1 MTPPVLWHFR
11 FSHYNEKARWAL
23 DWKGVP
29 HVRRAVAPGPHVQQ
43 MLDLSGQHAV
53 PVLEIDG
60 RVVPDST
67 AIIAAL
73 EEAVP
78 SPALYP
84 SDPAERARALAL
96 EERADE
102 EIGPHVRRLAWGA
115 LLPHR
120 SFVIELFTGG
130 FESELDAYYEE
141 NFSVLEGLMRSTM
154 RIDDDGVRESAERV
168 AAALDDVDRERGGRD
183 HLVGDRFSVAD
194 LTVASLLA
202 PLIVPPELTSAF
214 PPEPWPD
221 SFETMRARYG
231 SHPTCVW
238 ARDVFRR
245 HRGRSAEIPG

>member
-23 DWKGVP
+23 DWKGIP
-29 HVRRAVAPGPHVQQ
+29 HLRRAVAPGPHVQQ

-78 SPALYP
+78 APALYP
-84 SDPAERARALAL
+84 GDPTERARALAL
-96 EERADE
+96 EERYDE
-102 EIGPHVRRLAWGA
+102 EIGPHVRRVAWNA

-120 SFVIELFTGG
+120 TFVVAMFTGG
-130 FESELDAYYEE
+130 FGSELDAYYADA
-141 NFSVLEGLMRSTM
+141 FPVLEQLMRDVM
-154 RIDDDGVRESAERV
+154 CIDDDGVRESAARV
-168 AAALDDVDRERGGRD
+168 SAALDDVDRERGGRD
-183 HLVGDRFSVAD
+183 HLVGDRFTVAD
-194 LTVASLLA
+194 LTAAALLA
-202 PLIVPPELTSAF
+202 PLIVPPELPYPF
-214 PPEPWPD
+214 PQPWPD
-221 SFETMRARYG
+221 SFETMRSSYTA
-231 SHPTCVW
+231 HPTCAW
-238 ARDVFRR
+238 ALEVYQR

>member
-23 DWKGVP
+23 DWKGIP

-73 EEAVP
+73 EDAVP

-84 SDPAERARALAL
+84 SDPAERARALEL
-96 EERADE
+96 EERYDD
-102 EIGPHVRRLAWGA
+102 EIGPHVRRLAWHA

-120 SFVIELFTGG
+120 AFVVEMFTGG
-130 FESELDAYYEE
+130 FGSTLDAYYADA
-141 NFSVLEGLMRSTM
+141 FPILEGLMR
-154 RIDDDGVRESAERV
+154 DGMQIHDEGARESAARV
-168 AAALDDVDRERGGRD
+168 AAALDDVDYERGGRRY
-183 HLVGDRFSVAD
+183 LVGDGFTVAD
-194 LTVASLLA
+194 LTAAALLA
-202 PLIVPPELTSAF
+202 PLIVPPELTYPF
-214 PPEPWPD
+214 PQPWPD
-221 SFETMRARYG
+221 SFETVRSAYT

-238 ARDVFRR
+238 AREIYRW
-245 HRGRSAEIPG
+245 HRGESAEIAG